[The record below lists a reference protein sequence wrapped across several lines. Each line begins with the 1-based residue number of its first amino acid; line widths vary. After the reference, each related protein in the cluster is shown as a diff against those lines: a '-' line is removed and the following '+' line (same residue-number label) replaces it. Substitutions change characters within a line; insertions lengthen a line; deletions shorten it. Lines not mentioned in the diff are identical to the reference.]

1 MVACLGTHTLLN
13 TCRTICSTTTCS
25 TVARYARTSYP
36 KPIGERCTLASG
48 FSAPQPRS
56 GPLPPRWQFPCVL
69 SWYNHPPR
77 PQEQAIEAE
86 IANATEGLRY
96 AAQLERE
103 REAAVKLLQTRGGL
117 VRVGEHCGNAT
128 ETGHECEMCAR
139 GCPCVTRQLES
150 HELLT
155 MELGQALNFTER
167 CNK

>member
-1 MVACLGTHTLLN
+1 M
-13 TCRTICSTTTCS
+13 
-25 TVARYARTSYP
+25 
-36 KPIGERCTLASG
+36 
-48 FSAPQPRS
+48 
-56 GPLPPRWQFPCVL
+56 
-69 SWYNHPPR
+69 
-77 PQEQAIEAE
+77 QAIEAE

-96 AAQLERE
+96 ATQLERE
-103 REAAVKLLQTRGGL
+103 REAAVKLLHTRGGL